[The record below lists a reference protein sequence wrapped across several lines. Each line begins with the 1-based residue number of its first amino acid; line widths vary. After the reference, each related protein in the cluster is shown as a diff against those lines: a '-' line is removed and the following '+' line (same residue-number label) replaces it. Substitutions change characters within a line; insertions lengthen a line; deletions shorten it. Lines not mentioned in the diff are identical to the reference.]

1 MTIITVVKK
10 CCLCFH
16 SVVVWHLQWGN
27 ENSYSKLTKSFW
39 PQFKLKRKILS
50 NTKRGKKVFGRRTIK
65 GMRSGTDVRSS
76 QHHLHHHC
84 YINWTLAKCSIYEC
98 NITST
103 ASSLMSPLPSHLA
116 INQQYHSKPTLTEC
130 SVTLRW
136 ALPAIGWGFFSVLQ
150 RHHLTHHTG

>member
-1 MTIITVVKK
+1 
-10 CCLCFH
+10 
-16 SVVVWHLQWGN
+16 
-27 ENSYSKLTKSFW
+27 
-39 PQFKLKRKILS
+39 
-50 NTKRGKKVFGRRTIK
+50 
-65 GMRSGTDVRSS
+65 MRSGTDVRSS

-136 ALPAIGWGFFSVLQ
+136 ALPAIGWVFFFCFTKTPLDASHWLNNTKSTSTKEHYWDGGVNEMEDRSKVTWWLTTLQ
-150 RHHLTHHTG
+150 DPVSWWKQNDSLLTV